1 MPANPTPVDAL
12 TAQCRGSAPR
22 SYRPTADRP
31 GRTDPIRRK
40 GIWPRP
46 WAVFGQRGLGRM
58 QVDRCLVAEP
68 DSKALGLGECS
79 PHLGW
84 RVRDLNG
91 PLDAGGVP
99 GRARVAWARSRRR
112 PSCAST
118 SYAWFCC
125 AATMRAGIS
134 AGASEP
140 ISKRDRGAD
149 DVRAWIPAPASA
161 SCSTNAL
168 PTGMTMPEVPRGLDT
183 LIPGFGLGKG
193 CPCVWFVEVSR
204 AVPSGR
210 GCVGAFHD
218 PPVGCGGPRVG
229 GQSRTKP
236 CVPGSAAPTTCPR
249 PGLVSGL
256 VAGSRNVSC
265 GSCVSGWRS
274 WRRRFC
280 GRQPPISRGRWVV
293 DLQLPVHIRTP

>member
-1 MPANPTPVDAL
+1 MP
-12 TAQCRGSAPR
+12 SPR
-22 SYRPTADRP
+22 SAAGQRLDRTDRRPTGLAVRIP
-31 GRTDPIRRK
+31 YGARVFGRAALG
-40 GIWPRP
+40 GIWSTRAWAGCRSIDASLPSQTARP
-46 WAVFGQRGLGRM
+46 SA
-58 QVDRCLVAEP
+58 LVSA
-68 DSKALGLGECS
+68 A
-79 PHLGW
+79 HLGW

-118 SYAWFCC
+118 SYAWFSC

-183 LIPGFGLGKG
+183 LIPGFSLGKDV
-193 CPCVWFVEVSR
+193 PVSGSSKYPEQFR
-204 AVPSGR
+204 QDA
-210 GCVGAFHD
+210 
-218 PPVGCGGPRVG
+218 PPVGWGGPRVG
-229 GQSRTKP
+229 GQSRNP
-236 CVPGSAAPTTCPR
+236 VYLGPQRRPR
-249 PGLVSGL
+249 VRARGLVSGL

-293 DLQLPVHIRTP
+293 DLQLPVHTRTP